1 MLWNNELDNNEDT
14 LEILV
19 VLGNPQHIVFV
30 VDEEW
35 IVYVDVELQYFY
47 VTMLAMKVTK
57 Y

>member
-1 MLWNNELDNNEDT
+1 VLWNNELDNNEDT